1 MEIYKNTFT
10 EDLEN
15 EIWVKTHEYDYDYY
29 LSNMG
34 RIKLGDKIVKQYLDK
49 DFYCLCHLKINGKI
63 KLFRVHRIIARCFI
77 ENKDNKAQINHIN
90 SNPKDNRIQNLEWVS
105 HSENNIHK
113 FLNKNKSSMYV
124 GVTYVSRDKKWL
136 SQIQINKK
144 KIHVGYFDN
153 ELDAYNAY
161 LEYKKQ
167 NSIINKY

>member
-1 MEIYKNTFT
+1 MEIYKNTSI

-15 EIWVKTHEYDYDYY
+15 EIWVKTHEYNYDYY
-29 LSNMG
+29 FSNMG

-49 DFYCLCHLKINGKI
+49 DLYCLCHLKTNGKI

-113 FLNKNKSSMYV
+113 FLNKKKSSMYV